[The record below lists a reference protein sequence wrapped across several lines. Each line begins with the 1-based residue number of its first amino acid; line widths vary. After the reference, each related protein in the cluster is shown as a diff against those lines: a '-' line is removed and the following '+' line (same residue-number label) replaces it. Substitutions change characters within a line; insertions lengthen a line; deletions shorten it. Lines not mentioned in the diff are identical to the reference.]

1 MCIVIIVASIAFAI
15 FDWWTRRNIRK
26 KARNIVI
33 ASAAFDKTGKLLV
46 KNDGT
51 LPMQVIQTD
60 ADLQVSAHMCHD
72 SADAALTR
80 QRVLSELDPREPT
93 FQWLYQL
100 SFNWP
105 IVTPFVSRVL
115 IAVAARQRGKS
126 MEPQPDRSMPRQAW
140 ESLMF
145 RSRFVEASVLLAQQ
159 LDLSV
164 ESLGVM
170 FDRVLTTGT
179 RMPSSNDGKDTA
191 PEDTKSDDQSS
202 IHGITL
208 RLHASE
214 GVMLFLVRE
223 IGDGFPAAVDY
234 PNAEKTRLVSHDS
247 VENYTQRGFRMAET
261 RFFSKALADHMGV
274 SKPEMDV
281 FLSACKTYAKR
292 GTRPVVQ
299 SGGAYIGLYGV
310 RPVGEINGGVDVLVY
325 NFARHQVRPLN
336 RSCLS

>member
-1 MCIVIIVASIAFAI
+1 
-15 FDWWTRRNIRK
+15 
-26 KARNIVI
+26 
-33 ASAAFDKTGKLLV
+33 
-46 KNDGT
+46 
-51 LPMQVIQTD
+51 
-60 ADLQVSAHMCHD
+60 
-72 SADAALTR
+72 
-80 QRVLSELDPREPT
+80 
-93 FQWLYQL
+93 
-100 SFNWP
+100 
-105 IVTPFVSRVL
+105 
-115 IAVAARQRGKS
+115 
-126 MEPQPDRSMPRQAW
+126 
-140 ESLMF
+140 MF

-179 RMPSSNDGKDTA
+179 RVPG
-191 PEDTKSDDQSS
+191 PEDPQEKASDDLKSDDESS

-223 IGDGFPAAVDY
+223 IGDGLPSAVDY
-234 PNAEKTRLVSHDS
+234 PKADKSRLPVTDS
-247 VENYTQRGFRMAET
+247 VEHYTQRGYRMAET

-274 SKPEMDV
+274 AKPEMDV

-310 RPVGEINGGVDVLVY
+310 RPTGQVDGGVDVLVY
-325 NFARHQVRPLN
+325 NFARHQVSYCRSRYVGITMTVDPRIPLAG
-336 RSCLS
+336 RELPVGRWDACLDSGVQQSVYGRTSQSLQ

>member
-1 MCIVIIVASIAFAI
+1 MSI
-15 FDWWTRRNIRK
+15 
-26 KARNIVI
+26 
-33 ASAAFDKTGKLLV
+33 
-46 KNDGT
+46 
-51 LPMQVIQTD
+51 
-60 ADLQVSAHMCHD
+60 
-72 SADAALTR
+72 
-80 QRVLSELDPREPT
+80 
-93 FQWLYQL
+93 
-100 SFNWP
+100 
-105 IVTPFVSRVL
+105 
-115 IAVAARQRGKS
+115 AARQKGQS
-126 MEPQPDRSMPRQAW
+126 LEPQPDRSMPRANW

-179 RMPSSNDGKDTA
+179 RLPSPND
-191 PEDTKSDDQSS
+191 PQEQPSDNLKGDDESS

-223 IGDGFPAAVDY
+223 IGEGLPSAMDY
-234 PNAEKTRLVSHDS
+234 PNADKNRLPPTDT
-247 VENYTQRGFRMAET
+247 VEHYTQQGYRMAET

-310 RPVGEINGGVDVLVY
+310 RPTGSSIGGVDVLVY
-325 NFARHQVRPLN
+325 NFARHQVSHTSRRLN
-336 RSCLS
+336 ADSSLPSSRCILPSDTWYASVDPRM